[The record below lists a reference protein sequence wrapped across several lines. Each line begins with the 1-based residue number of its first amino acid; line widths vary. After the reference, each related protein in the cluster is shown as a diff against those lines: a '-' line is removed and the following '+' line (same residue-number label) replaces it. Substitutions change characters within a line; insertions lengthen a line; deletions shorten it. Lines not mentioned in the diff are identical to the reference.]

1 MTIFLKKLKY
11 YTRLIAEKF
20 VVLACSIFL
29 SKYKSD
35 IVVIRLDAIG
45 DYILFRN
52 FLIEIRTSK
61 KFANKKITLIGN
73 IAWREIAEI
82 LDNEVVDRFIWLDR
96 NKLWKDKK
104 YRLMILFK
112 LAKYKFDY
120 LISPTYSREFRH
132 LDLLVNAINANYK
145 IGSQGNL
152 SNMTI
157 LEKEIGDKFYTQLVP
172 ANSGILFEFDRNK
185 EFFNYLLG
193 GNLYTSIS
201 IDLAANNP
209 SLGLKHKSYV
219 VLFIG
224 ASSPFRRWSIDKFI
238 ELSIWINSI
247 YECDVLL
254 CGTNSDL
261 ASQNYHV
268 PEYAWLKNMI
278 GKTSLFS
285 MIELL
290 GSAKFV
296 ISNETSIPHMCVGLD
311 VNVFVISNGNHFGRF
326 TPYPKSI
333 TDKYHPIYNLELV
346 SYLNNFELL
355 VSKYSD
361 GSDLDIN
368 KIKVNEVKNIIMKIT
383 NVDIV

>member
-1 MTIFLKKLKY
+1 M
-11 YTRLIAEKF
+11 
-20 VVLACSIFL
+20 LACSIFL

-82 LDNEVVDRFIWLDR
+82 LDNEVVDKFIWLDR

-172 ANSGILFEFDRNK
+172 ANSGVLFEFDRNK

-193 GNLYTSIS
+193 GNLYTNIS